1 MRQNSVITFKIDMH
15 SKSWHSSS
23 IRARA
28 HAQPKFST
36 AAQSVLVHSQRVNT
50 AAQSV
55 LVHSLKVS
63 SSAQFVLVHRQK
75 VSTATQ
81 SLLNDHVQTKTKH
94 SCTIYACAQS
104 KN

>member
-50 AAQSV
+50 AAQYV
-55 LVHSLKVS
+55 LVDSLKV
-63 SSAQFVLVHRQK
+63 VLVHRQK

-81 SLLNDHVQTKTKH
+81 SLLNAHVQTKTKH

>member
-36 AAQSVLVHSQRVNT
+36 AAQSVLVD
-50 AAQSV
+50 
-55 LVHSLKVS
+55 SLKV
-63 SSAQFVLVHRQK
+63 VLVHRQK